1 VSGGFDGRTALVDTA
16 MQGWIRDQDPAAIGA
31 ALHERFV
38 SGYESGSLLTPEDS
52 ASALLAHL
60 DAGGSGQ
67 IWDVP

>member
-1 VSGGFDGRTALVDTA
+1 
-16 MQGWIRDQDPAAIGA
+16 MQGWIRDQDPAEIGA

-60 DAGGSGQ
+60 DAGGNGQ